1 LASQPSSDAPRR
13 VPSHYELLQLP
24 QEATSQ
30 QLRQAFRLLSKRF
43 HPDTTTLAAAEAARG
58 FQQLQQAYA
67 VLSDPAARSRYDTEL
82 RLARLMAAAAATAAA
97 TAVSPVA
104 PPTGSIAPSVRRALS
119 GGEWLALLLLGLAL
133 IFSLVLG
140 VGLALVRGAAFSTWP
155 SWLPPS

>member
-1 LASQPSSDAPRR
+1 M
-13 VPSHYELLQLP
+13 PSHYELLQLP
-24 QEATSQ
+24 QEATPQ

-43 HPDTTTLAAAEAARG
+43 HPDTTTLPAAEAARQ

-104 PPTGSIAPSVRRALS
+104 PPAGSTAPSVRRALS

-155 SWLPPS
+155 SWLPTN

>member
-1 LASQPSSDAPRR
+1 M
-13 VPSHYELLQLP
+13 PSHYELLQLP
-24 QEATSQ
+24 QEATPQ

-43 HPDTTTLAAAEAARG
+43 HPDTTTLPAAEAARQ

-104 PPTGSIAPSVRRALS
+104 PPAGSTAPSVRRALS